1 MEASQIKKKKYM
13 RERGAGLA
21 EGGFWS
27 LKTAECFHS
36 AVIRQV
42 REVLL
47 AGESERD
54 TEVLIQMIRL

>member
-1 MEASQIKKKKYM
+1 M